1 MSVGDVHLSTLI
13 DHRTLYIFAS
23 RGHWWKSS
31 QNIQATAAA
40 VVFKPWAE
48 SRFSLPGA
56 AVLRASYPKVD
67 TQTPS
72 STSLSYVTDG
82 SSDMTSFQND
92 SHPITAPLK
101 LPQSV
106 LFDSV
111 TRFLRKL
118 PSSSV
123 IFRFLFNE
131 YYISCA
137 KIYSAP
143 HCRGR
148 GDLCGR

>member
-1 MSVGDVHLSTLI
+1 
-13 DHRTLYIFAS
+13 
-23 RGHWWKSS
+23 
-31 QNIQATAAA
+31 
-40 VVFKPWAE
+40 
-48 SRFSLPGA
+48 
-56 AVLRASYPKVD
+56 
-67 TQTPS
+67 
-72 STSLSYVTDG
+72 
-82 SSDMTSFQND
+82 MTSFQND

-106 LFDSV
+106 LFDSK

-137 KIYSAP
+137 KI
-143 HCRGR
+143 
-148 GDLCGR
+148 